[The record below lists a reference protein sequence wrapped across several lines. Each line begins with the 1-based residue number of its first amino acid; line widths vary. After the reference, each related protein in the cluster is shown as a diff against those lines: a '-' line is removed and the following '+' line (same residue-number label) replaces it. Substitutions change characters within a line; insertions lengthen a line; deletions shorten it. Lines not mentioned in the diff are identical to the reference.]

1 MSSDVAIVGLGCLLP
16 QGESAAGLDSVL
28 AGRSAAA
35 PWPDDPHYVVGAIP
49 EGTVPE
55 VPGEDRAVTLALRAA
70 EQAMGGAGDGAAD
83 EAMRRL
89 IREVPGQ
96 RFGCIFT
103 ISKGGLDLLDRRLR
117 RDVGGRPG
125 EPAMPMS
132 IDPAAALRRIAQR
145 FDLRGPALTI
155 ASACASGGHALAR
168 GRSLI
173 LEGRADAVLCG
184 AADASLQPLLLASYQ
199 RLGLLARCGGDPARV
214 CRPFAADR
222 DGFFVGEGA
231 AAFVLTSLEIA
242 ERLGLAVQA
251 RLVSTASG
259 ATAAGLMTMP
269 TDGAALARVG
279 AAALQRGGIEPGQVD
294 LVSLHG
300 TATVDGDLNEVR
312 ALEQIFGPWVAWV
325 ARAAEV
331 PVMATKPLHG
341 HLLGAACAVESAL
354 LVRSM
359 TTGRLPPTFTGL
371 GAAPNGRIEFTASPP
386 RRTAARTSLKLSA
399 GFGGHICALVFRS
412 E

>member
-1 MSSDVAIVGLGCLLP
+1 MSSEVAIVAVGSLLP
-16 QGESAAGLDSVL
+16 QGESASGLDAVL
-28 AGRSAAA
+28 AGQSAAA
-35 PWPDDPHYVVGAIP
+35 PWADDPRYVVGAIS
-49 EGTVPE
+49 EDRVAV

-70 EQAMGGAGDGAAD
+70 EQAMSGGGWESAAD
-83 EAMRRL
+83 DPMQRL
-89 IREVPGQ
+89 AREVARE
-96 RFGCIFT
+96 RFGCVFT

-117 RDVGGRPG
+117 LGQGPRPG
-125 EPAMPMS
+125 EAAMPMS
-132 IDPAAALRRIAQR
+132 VDPAAATRRIAQR
-145 FDLRGPALTI
+145 FDLCGPSLTM

-168 GRSLI
+168 SRRLI

-184 AADASLQPLLLASYQ
+184 AADASLQPLVLASYE
-199 RLGLLARCGGDPARV
+199 RLGLLGQLARCGGDPAKL

-242 ERLGLAVQA
+242 ERLGLRVLA
-251 RLVSTASG
+251 RLASSASG

-269 TDGAALARVG
+269 TDGEALARVG
-279 AAALQRGGIEPGQVD
+279 AAALHRAGIEPGQVD

-300 TATVDGDLNEVR
+300 TATIDGDLNEVR
-312 ALEQIFGPWVAWV
+312 ALERIFG

-331 PVMATKPLHG
+331 PVMATKGLHG
-341 HLLGAACAVESAL
+341 HLLGAACAAESAL

-359 TTGRLPPTFTGL
+359 ATGQLPPTFTGL
-371 GAAPNGRIEFTASPP
+371 RAGPDGRIEFTTSAP
-386 RRTAARTSLKLSA
+386 RRTTARISLKLSA

>member
-1 MSSDVAIVGLGCLLP
+1 MSSDVAIVAVGSLLP
-16 QGESAAGLDSVL
+16 QGESAAGLDRVL
-28 AGRSAAA
+28 AGQSAAA
-35 PWPDDPHYVVGAIP
+35 PWPDDPRYVVGAIP
-49 EGTVPE
+49 EGTVPQ

-89 IREVPGQ
+89 TRDVPAE

-103 ISKGGLDLLDRRLR
+103 ISKGGLDLLDRRFR
-117 RDVGGRPG
+117 PDNAGGRG
-125 EPAMPMS
+125 EEALPMS
-132 IDPAAALRRIAQR
+132 IDPAAAVRRIAQR
-145 FDLRGPALTI
+145 FDLRGPTLTV

-168 GRSLI
+168 SRSLI
-173 LEGRADAVLCG
+173 LEGRVDAVLCG
-184 AADASLQPLLLASYQ
+184 AADASLQPLVLASYE
-199 RLGLLARCGGDPARV
+199 RLGLLARCGGDRAPANI

-231 AAFVLTSLEIA
+231 AAFVLTSVEIA
-242 ERLGLAVQA
+242 EQLGLTVLS
-251 RLVSTASG
+251 RLASTASG

-269 TDGAALARVG
+269 TDGVALARVG

-312 ALEQIFGPWVAWV
+312 ALEQIFGP
-325 ARAAEV
+325 RPAEV
-331 PVMATKPLHG
+331 PVMATKGLHG
-341 HLLGAACAVESAL
+341 HLLGAACAVETAL

-371 GAAPNGRIEFTASPP
+371 RATPDGRIEFTTSTP
-386 RRTAARTSLKLSA
+386 RRTTACISLKLSA